1 MERVCR
7 NHNNKIEDAV
17 VSLRAIS
24 FADVNAR
31 NRSQSSDCTN
41 IANCGDVPSQSSATC
56 KLLVMLLL
64 ISYSSYKMFNVRNVS
79 ALGLDCF
86 SFFWICINQA
96 VKCRSRE
103 LKM

>member
-64 ISYSSYKMFNVRNVS
+64 ISY
-79 ALGLDCF
+79 F
-86 SFFWICINQA
+86 SLMSGMYLRWA
-96 VKCRSRE
+96 
-103 LKM
+103 